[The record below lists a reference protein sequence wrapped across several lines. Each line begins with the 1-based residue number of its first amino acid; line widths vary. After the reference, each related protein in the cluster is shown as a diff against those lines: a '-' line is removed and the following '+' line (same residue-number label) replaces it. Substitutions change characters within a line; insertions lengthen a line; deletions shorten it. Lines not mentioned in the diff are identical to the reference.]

1 MRGENTASRQPRVL
15 HCLRDAPRA
24 PLSPATAMILRQL
37 PDLPPRPPTRAN
49 AEFRRWFYERWG
61 RENAVVLYRAN
72 QAEFVPHTQTLSI
85 KRAWGGTEDYLVGS
99 RRLDVGDSHGLIL
112 NEGAHYGARIR
123 SATPV
128 TSLAVF
134 FRPGMAEEL
143 AGAAAQ
149 AARQALDHGPSVARA
164 ACGFAEHLRVF
175 DAGVDERLARLLKD
189 VRDGETDDAWLE
201 EQLQDLLW
209 AMLRA
214 EPGWRERSRRLQ
226 AVSRSAHAELLE
238 RVDRAAD
245 FILSCYTEPI
255 TLDQIAAAAAL
266 SKYHLVRV
274 FQQVHG
280 ITPMALLARTRT
292 RAAERLIRDTTLTLD
307 DVLARCGF
315 GSRQT
320 LFRQLRRHCG
330 AGGRELRGRAS
341 RLALSLP

>member
-1 MRGENTASRQPRVL
+1 ML
-15 HCLRDAPRA
+15 HRLRDA
-24 PLSPATAMILRQL
+24 SPTPSIPSPAMILRQL
-37 PDLPPRPPTRAN
+37 PDLPPRPLTRAN

-61 RENAVVLYRAN
+61 RENAAVVYRAN
-72 QAEFVPHTQTLSI
+72 QAEFAPHTQTLSI
-85 KRAWGGTEDYLVGS
+85 KRAWGGVEDYLVGS
-99 RRLDVGDSHGLIL
+99 RRLAVGETHGLVL
-112 NEGAHYGARIR
+112 NAGAHYGARID
-123 SATPV
+123 SLTPV

-149 AARQALDHGPSVARA
+149 APARALDHGPCAEPA
-164 ACGFAEHLRVF
+164 ACGFSEHLRVF
-175 DAGVDERLARLLKD
+175 DTGVDERLARLLKALH
-189 VRDGETDDAWLE
+189 DGETDDAWLE

-214 EPGWRERSRRLQ
+214 EPGSRLRSLRLQ
-226 AVSRSAHAELLE
+226 ALSRSAHVELLE

-245 FILSCYTEPI
+245 FILSCHAQPL
-255 TLDQIAAAAAL
+255 TLDSIAATAAL

-280 ITPMALLARTRT
+280 ITPMAMLARTRA
-292 RAAERLIRDTTLTLD
+292 RAAERLIRDTTLTID
-307 DVLARCGF
+307 DVLARSGF

-320 LFRQLRRHCG
+320 LFRQLRRHSG
-330 AGGRELRGRAS
+330 AGGRELRRRAA